1 MATPIANRINEL
13 VQDKRTNIA
22 VITKTLQETKK
33 LHKKITRQG
42 IYATLILDES
52 KDYNVRVSI
61 ILSYLVK
68 RLEFYFVI
76 LLDVGKEQYGDN
88 ELDAKLLYV
97 AHTLDIYYAKERIEL
112 INEGKRSKS
121 RF

>member
-1 MATPIANRINEL
+1 M

-22 VITKTLQETKK
+22 VITKTLQETRK
-33 LHKKITRQG
+33 LHKKITRQV

-68 RLEFYFVI
+68 RLEFYFAI
-76 LLDVGKEQYGDN
+76 LLDVGKE
-88 ELDAKLLYV
+88 
-97 AHTLDIYYAKERIEL
+97 
-112 INEGKRSKS
+112 
-121 RF
+121 